1 MPPKD
6 FDFDLFLSHAGE
18 DLTWTEQLAKRLRGE
33 GIRVWFDRW
42 QLEAGDKLGPRIDD
56 GIRRSRRMAVVW
68 TKSYFRPDKQ
78 WTQAETWSRQ
88 QADVLG
94 RQRLLLPILRE
105 DCEIPA
111 LLADLLHIDFRS
123 DARFEE
129 ALIEL
134 IRAIGVSEL
143 TRTASPPASAPTPVP
158 ANAPTF
164 QPLDILGSHLVPL
177 LIFLG
182 FTLALGGFFGHSLI
196 EKEHPY
202 LGFISAALCLF
213 GAFGILAY
221 YLVLRMRGVAFSS
234 QELALQRNIP
244 QLLADHARSAAI

>member
-6 FDFDLFLSHAGE
+6 FDFDLFLSHASE
-18 DLTWTEQLAKRLRGE
+18 DLTWTESLAKRLRGE
-33 GIRVWFDRW
+33 GIRIWFDSW
-42 QLEAGDKLGPRIDD
+42 QLEGGDKVGPRIED

-88 QADVLG
+88 HADVLG
-94 RQRLLLPILRE
+94 RRRLLLPILRE
-105 DCEIPA
+105 DCEIPE
-111 LLADLLHIDFRS
+111 LLADLLRIDFRS

-143 TRTASPPASAPTPVP
+143 TRTAPPPASAPTPAP

-164 QPLDILGSHLVPL
+164 QSIDILGSHLVPL

-182 FTLALGGFFGHSLI
+182 FSLVFGGFCGISLI
-196 EKEHPY
+196 QKEHVV
-202 LGFISAALCLF
+202 LGFAIAALCLF
-213 GAFGILAY
+213 SAFGILAY
-221 YLVLRMRGVAFSS
+221 YLVLRMRGFALSS

-244 QLLADHARSAAI
+244 QLLADHARSAVI